1 MGLSTEAVDGA
12 KGLSTSCGRDSKGRV
27 YTQKRGAVARSPFR
41 FGLVADYAAAAAITD
56 ATFEKIVEMLVATP
70 GMMAPAAT
78 ATKPA
83 INAYS
88 IRS

>member
-1 MGLSTEAVDGA
+1 M
-12 KGLSTSCGRDSKGRV
+12 
-27 YTQKRGAVARSPFR
+27 
-41 FGLVADYAAAAAITD
+41 ADVYAAAARITE

-78 ATKPA
+78 AKKPA